1 MDESVDP
8 RIRDAALPF
17 LQGRTSVLDFRG
29 DFHAAV
35 QAITKDRPLRGL
47 EIDLFDVLGEWEAT
61 IVERR
66 PDVVD
71 RMRRIA
77 RDAAASQHEVEP

>member
-1 MDESVDP
+1 MNEPVDS

-17 LQGRTSVLDFRG
+17 LQGRTSVFGFWG
-29 DFHAAV
+29 DFNAAV

-47 EIDLFDVLGEWEAT
+47 EIDLFDVLEQWETT
-61 IVERR
+61 IFELR

-71 RMRRIA
+71 QMRRIA
-77 RDAAASQHEVEP
+77 RDAAAG

>member
-1 MDESVDP
+1 MDQSVDP

-17 LQGRTSVLDFRG
+17 LQGRTSVPDFWG
-29 DFHAAV
+29 DFNTAV
-35 QAITKDRPLRGL
+35 RAITKDRPLRGL
-47 EIDLFDVLGEWEAT
+47 EVDLFDVLEQWEAT
-61 IVERR
+61 TFELR

-77 RDAAASQHEVEP
+77 RDAAAS